1 MPIIQTQD
9 VEVNEDEGIAELP
22 IIIVNPIE
30 SNFTLDYSTGQV
42 PNGADGK
49 TF

>member
-1 MPIIQTQD
+1 MPIIQTRD
-9 VEVNEDEGIAELP
+9 VEVNEDGGFAELP
-22 IIIVNPIE
+22 IIVINPIE

-42 PNGADGK
+42 PDGADGK